1 MFEKLENRY
10 FIRGEL
16 VLENEMH
23 IGSGKGDARTD
34 SLLVKD
40 FNDKP
45 FIPGSSLRGNLRSV
59 IEKIAASLGKNPC
72 LLTYPTCVT
81 NSTDIQNKFKE
92 LLKTKN
98 NFTAIK
104 DFLDDDSKVCPVC
117 RLFGSTVVASKIK
130 ITDLPL
136 KNEKAEPK
144 IRHGVAINRDTETS
158 QDKAKFDFE
167 IVPKDSSF
175 SFELIGEN
183 LTKKDCALLAIGIQE
198 MVNGNFWIGGNSARG
213 LGKCKLKIH
222 KIEYFKDVNGLKQY
236 LKDRTLTK
244 MDTNIFLN
252 LVNTLLQ
259 GN

>member
-16 VLENEMH
+16 VLKNEMH

-40 FNDKP
+40 FNGKP

-59 IEKIAASLGKNPC
+59 IERIAASLDINPC
-72 LLTYPTCVT
+72 LLMYPTCVT
-81 NSTDIQNKFKE
+81 NSRDIQDEFKE

-98 NFTAIK
+98 NSEIK
-104 DFLDDDSKVCPVC
+104 DFLDDDKKICPVC

-167 IVPKDSSF
+167 VVPKDSSF
-175 SFELIGEN
+175 SFELVGEN

-198 MVNGNFWIGGNSARG
+198 MLDGNFWIGGNSARG
-213 LGKCKLKIH
+213 LGKCKLKNP

-236 LKDRTLTK
+236 LKDRTLTEMK
-244 MDTNIFLN
+244 DTDKFLN
-252 LVNTLLQ
+252 LVNSLLQ